1 MEFIFDMD
9 RIMKLKSSLS
19 ALALTVS
26 GLFAVASPSF
36 AAEKLSVAATPVPAG
51 EILEFMKPQ
60 LAELGVDLES
70 YTFTDYIQPN
80 QQVAE
85 KQIDMNCFQHR
96 PHLNTYNTQEKQ
108 NLVQQG
114 FMYVLPMAAYSN
126 KIKSIDELK
135 DKASVA
141 IPSDTTNGARALLL
155 LQKAGLI
162 RLKDPENLFATSR
175 DIVENPKN
183 LKFIELEAA
192 SVPRALADVDLAVIN
207 TNYALDIKLNPKEDA
222 VILEDVDS
230 PYALV
235 CASREDNK
243 DSELIKKVN
252 QVWQSEATVK
262 FIEEKYQGSVIPVK
276 G

>member
-1 MEFIFDMD
+1 MEDS
-9 RIMKLKSSLS
+9 MKVKQSLNAI
-19 ALALTVS
+19 ALVVGSLLTVS
-26 GLFAVASPSF
+26 S
-36 AAEKLSVAATPVPAG
+36 AALANEKISVAATPVPAA

-60 LAELGVDLES
+60 LAEQGVDLNVLV
-70 YTFTDYIQPN
+70 FTDYIQPN

-96 PHLNTYNTQEKQ
+96 PHLKSYNEQEKQ

-114 FMYVLPMAAYSN
+114 FMYVLPMAAYSD

-162 RLKDPENLFATSR
+162 KLKNPDDIFATSR

-222 VILEDVDS
+222 VILEDVNS

-243 DSELIKKVN
+243 DSELVKKVN
-252 QVWQSEATVK
+252 KAWQSEATVK
-262 FIEEKYQGSVIPVK
+262 FIEEKYKGSVIPVK
-276 G
+276 E